1 MQAPRQALPR
11 ALQGT
16 RGSSP
21 PAGRCRLAA
30 RCWRSPKRTPCLALV
45 AARMVRRLLQ
55 QMHRGSSITGCTPHR
70 LPCLEA
76 GADERWHTCT
86 RPSALLEQAKPGIA
100 MHGLRMR
107 PHEKGPITTGGVPLS
122 GTCVQRATPWSI
134 RRVLCQTSLLPA
146 AATPRQAVGQMPSP
160 ASRAGHLRR

>member
-30 RCWRSPKRTPCLALV
+30 RCWRSPKRTPCSALV